1 MPIFIIVCNSHNA
14 TNDDARYR
22 DIVSHLD
29 DDDVTTT
36 SRQRHAILD
45 SAKYMQLASKY
56 ASE

>member
-1 MPIFIIVCNSHNA
+1 MSIFKILCNSHNA

-36 SRQRHAILD
+36 SRD
-45 SAKYMQLASKY
+45 SRFCQLCSLH